1 MYSCYFGFLFHVA
14 PASFPPRCDGAQSQY
29 KTLVCP
35 PTLSAVF
42 QVEELC
48 GDLCGLE
55 PVHSIG
61 ITESGGWLR
70 VWLHLLV
77 WYYICLFWTLGVM
90 GLST

>member
-1 MYSCYFGFLFHVA
+1 MLLPLRFRLVVMVHS
-14 PASFPPRCDGAQSQY
+14 PSIR
-29 KTLVCP
+29 LVCP

-55 PVHSIG
+55 PVHSTG